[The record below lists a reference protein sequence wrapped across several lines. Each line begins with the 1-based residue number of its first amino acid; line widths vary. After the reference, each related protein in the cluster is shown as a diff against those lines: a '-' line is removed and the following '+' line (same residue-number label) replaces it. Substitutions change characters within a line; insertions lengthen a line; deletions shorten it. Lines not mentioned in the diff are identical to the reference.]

1 MSASVCPR
9 QQGQI
14 DRQTDDQDECDRETV
29 KLNLIRIKCASMTVF
44 VAPAAAARVTRFC
57 GISIYF

>member
-44 VAPAAAARVTRFC
+44 VGDAILWDFNLFL
-57 GISIYF
+57 INMII

>member
-44 VAPAAAARVTRFC
+44 VDAILWDFNLFL
-57 GISIYF
+57 INMII